1 MTLRYTHIILIITGF
16 FLLTSKTCEPETGMD
31 FENPET
37 KQAVLQHEIESEF
50 ESAYLV
56 EGKLIAFG
64 EKAGQKLTDF
74 ADYLSL
80 YSDRQTDTLFKQ
92 QVKDMIY
99 RLFYKKNN
107 HIHLSLENDIINY
120 QPSLAGVLNYLDASS
135 YESLR
140 FHISDHILYIPLHL
154 DSLAQYTGKLKS
166 DISIIA
172 VKGKDTV
179 LISKYQI
186 LTKIKLIQTTK
197 QFGEE
202 KSLTIWQ
209 VFLDDIE
216 PIK

>member
-1 MTLRYTHIILIITGF
+1 
-16 FLLTSKTCEPETGMD
+16 MD